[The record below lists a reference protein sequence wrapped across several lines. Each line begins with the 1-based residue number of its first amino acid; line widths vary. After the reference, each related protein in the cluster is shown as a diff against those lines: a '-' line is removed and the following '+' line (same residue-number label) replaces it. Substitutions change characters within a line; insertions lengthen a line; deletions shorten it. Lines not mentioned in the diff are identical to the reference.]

1 MSLPALPSKT
11 VRKLGAVCGML
22 GSNYAGERAAAADA
36 ATKLLRGHGLT
47 WRDVVD
53 RAFAIAPTQ
62 PAPPAPPPWQQKA
75 AVCECHPHRLSEW
88 EREFVTTLRRWLREP
103 STKQRAVLSR
113 LYLKATAP

>member
-22 GSNYAGERAAAADA
+22 GSDHAGERAAAADA

-47 WRDVVD
+47 WRDVD
-53 RAFAIAPTQ
+53 WAFAIAPTQ
-62 PAPPAPPPWQQKA
+62 PALPALPPWQEQA
-75 AVCECHPHRLSEW
+75 A
-88 EREFVTTLRRWLREP
+88 
-103 STKQRAVLSR
+103 STKQRAVLSL